1 MRLWQLSY
9 DHIKKWIGP
18 KKWCSIAFHLE
29 ANCISFFSFSFN
41 LQSLLYIASINIEL
55 KQLELYKNLI
65 NEEHRLGTRY
75 KLKKVCTSLAN
86 KYQNSEFAKVIVLA
100 LKRFI
105 SEALPDFGSFFLQPK
120 NNRKKIRWNCCIT
133 LGFFSQ
139 ICIK

>member
-9 DHIKKWIGP
+9 DDIKKWIGP
-18 KKWCSIAFHLE
+18 KRWCFIAFHLE
-29 ANCISFFSFSFN
+29 ANYISFFSFSFN
-41 LQSLLYIASINIEL
+41 FQSLLYTASIGIEL

-65 NEEHRLGTRY
+65 NEEHRLGSRY

-100 LKRFI
+100 WKRFI
-105 SEALPDFGSFFLQPK
+105 LEALADFGSFFLQPK
-120 NNRKKIRWNCCIT
+120 NKRKKIRWNCCIT
-133 LGFFSQ
+133 LGFSSQ